1 MDRIIIQECLGFEWD
16 KGNLNKNR
24 DKHNVSHLEC
34 EQIFFNDPL
43 LIYDDLTHSKQ
54 EVRLYVLGK
63 TDKGRL
69 LFVVF
74 TVRDK
79 LIRIISA
86 RDMSKKERAIYEK
99 DAKV

>member
-1 MDRIIIQECLGFEWD
+1 MDKIIIQECLGFEWD
-16 KGNLNKNR
+16 KGNLDKNSE
-24 DKHNVSHLEC
+24 KHNVSHSEC

-43 LIYDDLTHSKQ
+43 LLYSDIRHSEQ
-54 EVRLYVLGK
+54 EARFYALGK

-69 LFVVF
+69 LFIVF
-74 TVRDK
+74 TVRNK

-86 RDMSKKERAIYEK
+86 RDMSKKERVIYEK